1 MPEEFR
7 HIVRIAGAD
16 LDGTLM
22 VVYALAGIKGIGT
35 RLANVIVEKAGIDPA
50 TRLGLLPD
58 LKVRK
63 IEEII
68 ENPLKNGV
76 SSWLLNRPKDGE
88 TGKDRH
94 LIGPDLDL
102 QIKSDLDQ
110 MKKIKSWRGYRHS
123 YGLRVRGQ
131 KTRTT
136 GRKKKALGIKK
147 RQAGA

>member
-1 MPEEFR
+1 MSEEFR
-7 HIVRIAGAD
+7 HIVRVAGTD

-22 VVYALAGIKGIGT
+22 VIYALAGIRGIGT
-35 RLANVIVEKAGIDPA
+35 RLANVIAEKAGIDPA
-50 TRLGLLPD
+50 TRLGFLSD
-58 LKVRK
+58 SKVRR

-76 SSWLLNRPKDGE
+76 PSWLLNRPKDTE
-88 TGKDRH
+88 TGQDRH
-94 LIGPDLDL
+94 LIGPDMDL
-102 QIKSDLDQ
+102 QIKSDMDQ

-136 GRKKKALGIKK
+136 GRKKKALGVKK

>member
-1 MPEEFR
+1 MTEEFR
-7 HIVRIAGAD
+7 HIVRVAGTD

-22 VVYALAGIKGIGT
+22 VAYALAGIKGIGP
-35 RLANVIVEKAGIDPA
+35 RLANVIAEKAGIDPE

-58 LKVRK
+58 LKVRR

-76 SSWLLNRPKDGE
+76 SSWLLNRPKDEE

-102 QIKSDLDQ
+102 QIKSDIDQ

-136 GRKKKALGIKK
+136 GRKKKALGVKK

>member
-7 HIVRIAGAD
+7 HIVRVAGTD

-22 VVYALAGIKGIGT
+22 VAHALAGIKGIGT
-35 RLANVIVEKAGIDPA
+35 RLANVIAEKAGIDPA
-50 TRLGLLPD
+50 TRLGFLPD
-58 LKVRK
+58 LKVRR

-76 SSWLLNRPKDGE
+76 PSWLLNRPKDVE

-94 LIGPDLDL
+94 FIGPDMDL
-102 QIKSDLDQ
+102 QIKSDMDQ

-136 GRKKKALGIKK
+136 GRKKKALGVKK
-147 RQAGA
+147 RPAGA

>member
-7 HIVRIAGAD
+7 HIVRVAGTD
-16 LDGTLM
+16 LDGTLT
-22 VVYALAGIKGIGT
+22 VAYALAGIKGIGI
-35 RLANVIVEKAGIDPA
+35 RLANVIAEKASIDPA
-50 TRLGLLPD
+50 TRLGFLPD
-58 LKVRK
+58 LKVRR
-63 IEEII
+63 IEEIV

-76 SSWLLNRPKDGE
+76 PSWLLNRPKDEE

-94 LIGPDLDL
+94 LIGPDMDL
-102 QIKSDLDQ
+102 QMKSDLDQ

-136 GRKKKALGIKK
+136 GRKKKALGVKK
-147 RQAGA
+147 RPAGA

>member
-7 HIVRIAGAD
+7 HIVRVAGTD
-16 LDGTLM
+16 LDGTLT
-22 VVYALAGIKGIGT
+22 VAYALAGIKGIGI
-35 RLANVIVEKAGIDPA
+35 RLANVIAEKASIDPA
-50 TRLGLLPD
+50 TRLGFLPD
-58 LKVRK
+58 LKVRR
-63 IEEII
+63 IEEIV

-76 SSWLLNRPKDGE
+76 SSWLLNRPKDEE

-94 LIGPDLDL
+94 LIGPDMDL
-102 QIKSDLDQ
+102 QMKSDMDQ

-136 GRKKKALGIKK
+136 GRKKKALGVKK
-147 RQAGA
+147 RPAGA